1 MLLERFEYEKQKLV
15 ANLGSSEHAN
25 AEANSAACCT
35 FFPEILCRKSGF
47 ESWQDTLPLSDS
59 TSFFLDMELL
69 QGLSSI
75 ILVDP
80 KGLQLVKS
88 VKLHHS
94 LYDFGTWLLNIIE
107 LYLILLVLLQLIEFE
122 RI

>member
-1 MLLERFEYEKQKLV
+1 MLLERLEYEKQKLV

-35 FFPEILCRKSGF
+35 FLPEILCRESGF
-47 ESWQDTLPLSDS
+47 ESWQDTLALSDS

-75 ILVDP
+75 LLVDP
-80 KGLQLVKS
+80 KGLEPVNF

-94 LYDFGTWLLNIIE
+94 LYVFDTWLLNIIE
-107 LYLILLVLLQLIEFE
+107 LYHILLVLLQLIEFK

>member
-1 MLLERFEYEKQKLV
+1 MLSERFEYEKQKLV

-25 AEANSAACCT
+25 PEANSAACCT
-35 FFPEILCRKSGF
+35 FLPEILCRESWFK
-47 ESWQDTLPLSDS
+47 SWQDTLALSDS
-59 TSFFLDMELL
+59 TSFSLDMELL

-75 ILVDP
+75 LLVDR
-80 KGLQLVKS
+80 KGLEPVNL

-94 LYDFGTWLLNIIE
+94 LYIFGTCLLNIIE
-107 LYLILLVLLQLIEFE
+107 LYHILLFLLQLIEFE

>member
-25 AEANSAACCT
+25 AEANSASCCT

-75 ILVDP
+75 LLVDP
-80 KGLQLVKS
+80 KGLKLVKS

-94 LYDFGTWLLNIIE
+94 LQKKLHHF
-107 LYLILLVLLQLIEFE
+107 LYLVLLVLLELIEFE